1 MKTTKPWWQSK
12 TIWINVLTLMVT
24 LIAQLMGWEEL
35 KAYTPELL
43 IASNAI
49 NLALRFITTAAIE

>member
-1 MKTTKPWWQSK
+1 MQTTKPWWQSK

-49 NLALRFITTAAIE
+49 NLVLRFISTAAIE

>member
-1 MKTTKPWWQSK
+1 MQTTKAWWQSK
-12 TIWINVLTLMVT
+12 TIWINVLTLSVT
-24 LIAQLMGWEEL
+24 VIGQLMGWEEF

-49 NLALRFITTAAIE
+49 NLALRFISTAAIE